1 MKSFSKFLEQKAK
14 TEEEKN
20 IQATLKKIPD
30 SHGKLV
36 KDFHVRFEGGN
47 TLHGDDQHVGYVDE
61 EDKEI
66 CLASPWNYGREFT
79 FLHEIAHKVYEKLM
93 SNDLKKKWAEIVKKT
108 KNKQKQ
114 SPEELFCMAY
124 ANHFIKNKIII
135 HDHPEWHKFIEE
147 LPK

>member
-1 MKSFSKFLEQKAK
+1 MKSFSQFLEQKAK

-30 SHGKLV
+30 SHGKLI
-36 KDFHVRFEGGN
+36 KDFHVNFEGGN

-79 FLHEIAHKVYEKLM
+79 FLHEIAHKVYEKL
-93 SNDLKKKWAEIVKKT
+93 NDNTKKEWTKIVNKT

-114 SPEELFCMAY
+114 SPEELFAMAY
-124 ANHFIKNKIII
+124 ANFYAKNKVVI
-135 HDHPEWHKFIEE
+135 HDHEEWNEFIKD

>member
-1 MKSFSKFLEQKAK
+1 MKSFSQFLEQKAK

-30 SHGKLV
+30 SHGKLI
-36 KDFHVRFEGGN
+36 KDFHVNFEGGN

-79 FLHEIAHKVYEKLM
+79 FLHEIAHKVYERLV
-93 SNDLKKKWAEIVKKT
+93 SNDLKKKWAGIVKKT
-108 KNKQKQ
+108 KNKQEQ

-124 ANHFIKNKIII
+124 ANHYIKNKIVI